1 MPINAKFPSSNLIFA
16 GKKQGITPAVSFSE
30 GKMQYAQPFL
40 PYQRI
45 TLIASRIMAA
55 VMARM
60 QA

>member
-1 MPINAKFPSSNLIFA
+1 MQNFRHLISFLPE
-16 GKKQGITPAVSFSE
+16 KSRELPPAVSFSE

-40 PYQRI
+40 PYRRI

>member
-1 MPINAKFPSSNLIFA
+1 MQNFRHLISFLPE
-16 GKKQGITPAVSFSE
+16 KKQGITPAVSFSE

-40 PYQRI
+40 PYRRI